1 MTNKPEVISYR
12 CNLSVSKLLLLAR
25 IANRKSFVDERR
37 WDRMKKTVSKKAL
50 AKEAA
55 FWSDFSK
62 AVKENPGKIC
72 HK

>member
-1 MTNKPEVISYR
+1 MAIS
-12 CNLSVSKLLLLAR
+12 
-25 IANRKSFVDERR
+25 KSLVDERR
-37 WDRMKKTVSKKAL
+37 WNRMKKTVNKKAL

>member
-1 MTNKPEVISYR
+1 V
-12 CNLSVSKLLLLAR
+12 A
-25 IANRKSFVDERR
+25 ERR

-50 AKEAA
+50 VKEAA
-55 FWSDFSK
+55 FWSDFRK